1 MIYNSMRVLNIISC
15 LLLTCFLSCNS
26 QISKNDN
33 QQKQID
39 KIGKKSNLESVIRVL
54 HQTQQ
59 GDTLMIVSDSKL
71 IWRPFITDLNI
82 DSLQLNN
89 GNIFEIQKE
98 KNIFILRTGDSYIKL
113 LKNIKPEGNL
123 EDIDEYYY
131 SIQSPFKLIEA
142 EIFDNIQLQ
151 YEISVGMSKST
162 FLSLLGLQDLK
173 ANINV
178 IEIFDPPGDFI
189 EQTYMF
195 EDNKLYN
202 IKMKSPY

>member
-1 MIYNSMRVLNIISC
+1 MIYNSMCVLNIISC
-15 LLLTCFLSCNS
+15 LLLTCFFSCNS
-26 QISKNDN
+26 QISKNDD

-151 YEISVGMSKST
+151 YEISVGMSKSI